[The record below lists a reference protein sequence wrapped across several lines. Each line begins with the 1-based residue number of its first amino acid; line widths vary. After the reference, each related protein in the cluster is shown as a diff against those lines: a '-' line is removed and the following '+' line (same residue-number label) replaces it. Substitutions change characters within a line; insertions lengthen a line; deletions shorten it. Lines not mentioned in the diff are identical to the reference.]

1 MEYTYDELMHQ
12 VGRDKELVAETMY
25 SHALEN
31 KVVIQRNGNQLS
43 FTVINIINS
52 KVLYAFHDVLPED
65 YV

>member
-12 VGRDKELVAETMY
+12 VGRDKELVADTMY